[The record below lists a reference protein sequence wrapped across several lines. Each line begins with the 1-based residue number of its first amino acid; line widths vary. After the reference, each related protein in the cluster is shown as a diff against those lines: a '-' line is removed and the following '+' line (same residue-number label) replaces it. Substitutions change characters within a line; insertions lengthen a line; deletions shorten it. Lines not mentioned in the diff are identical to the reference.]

1 MVEQEAETIG
11 PKRFQPQA
19 DLRNYMS
26 ERLELSKKMEKDD
39 AEGSEFSDEINSQ
52 NRSLRVKK
60 VPILNDIVFTAMADL
75 TFFFEAITLHPE
87 LQVLLDNDIKDLL
100 GVRRSSLQEY
110 GFMLRRLLRSILIT
124 PNEESEAED
133 SEVKIHD
140 KDFRLKLNHVI
151 QEIVCDKTKPY
162 LFDVFKTYKA
172 ENNVWNDFH
181 KTWGWTGMLAYNVN
195 EEEEEP
201 HRTFEFDTVELLK

>member
-60 VPILNDIVFTAMADL
+60 VRILNDIVFTAMADL

-100 GVRRSSLQEY
+100 GVRLQQLTRIWIY
-110 GFMLRRLLRSILIT
+110 AS
-124 PNEESEAED
+124 
-133 SEVKIHD
+133 
-140 KDFRLKLNHVI
+140 
-151 QEIVCDKTKPY
+151 
-162 LFDVFKTYKA
+162 
-172 ENNVWNDFH
+172 
-181 KTWGWTGMLAYNVN
+181 
-195 EEEEEP
+195 
-201 HRTFEFDTVELLK
+201 